1 MKHPDRIGK
10 YEIRGKLGDGATSTV
25 YLGYDEFNAREIAIK
40 VIFPDVLRDKEH
52 GLQYRRLLLTE
63 ASLAGKLQH
72 PHIVEIFDA
81 VINDEQSYIVMEY
94 VPGGTLEAFCKPD
107 TLLPIERV
115 VEIIFK
121 CTRALDYANRAGIT
135 HRDIKPANI
144 LLTGRAENNQ
154 VTASGGDIKISDFGA
169 ALITDIEGSQT
180 QVFGVGSPAY
190 MSPQQLSDQPLTLQT
205 DIYSL
210 GVVMYQLL
218 TGRLPFEASSNF
230 GMIYQ
235 ICNTEPPPPT
245 TFRLDIPPGLAA
257 VIKRAMQKDLAVR
270 YQSWREFSHDLAQS
284 FRNTQLSAQSTDFPD
299 SEKFETLRALVFF
312 TEFSDVEL
320 WEVVRFSRWSE
331 LAPRTVI
338 MKEGEPGD
346 FFAFL
351 LAGELAVEKNKR
363 TLVTL
368 HPGECFGEMAIIQ
381 RGQHSRSAN
390 IVALTTAR
398 VVTIPAL
405 ALQHSSDACRMHF
418 YQGFLN
424 VIAQRLDN
432 ANQRLASG

>member
-381 RGQHSRSAN
+381 RGQHTRSAN
-390 IVALTTAR
+390 IIALTTAR

>member
-25 YLGYDEFNAREIAIK
+25 YLGYDEFSAREVAIK

-94 VPGGTLEAFCKPD
+94 VPGGTLEPFCKPD

-144 LLTGRAENNQ
+144 LLTGKAENNQ

-169 ALITDIEGSQT
+169 ALIGDIENSQT

-245 TFRLDIPPGLAA
+245 TFRIDIPPGLAA

-284 FRNTQLSAQSTDFPD
+284 FRNTQLSVQSTDFPD
-299 SEKFETLRALVFF
+299 SEKFETLRTLVFF

-381 RGQHSRSAN
+381 RGQHTRSAN

>member
-25 YLGYDEFNAREIAIK
+25 YLGYDEFSAREVAIK

-94 VPGGTLEAFCKPD
+94 VPGGTLEPFCKPD

-144 LLTGRAENNQ
+144 LLTGKTENNQ
-154 VTASGGDIKISDFGA
+154 VTASSGDIKISDFGA
-169 ALITDIEGSQT
+169 ALIGDIENSQT

-245 TFRLDIPPGLAA
+245 TFRIDIPPGLAA

-284 FRNTQLSAQSTDFPD
+284 FRNTQLSVQSTDFPD
-299 SEKFETLRALVFF
+299 SEKFETLRTLVFF

-368 HPGECFGEMAIIQ
+368 QPGECFGEMAIIQ
-381 RGQHSRSAN
+381 RGQHTRSAN

-432 ANQRLASG
+432 ANQRIASG